1 MNKVLSIISA
11 VTLCAST
18 ASAQSRAIDVVVTPS
33 FEASRPDAHAP
44 ITVMGDHTH
53 AQGEWMFAYRFM
65 QMTMDGNRSGTDR
78 VSTEAVLNDFMVA
91 PLDMTMN
98 MHMVSAMFAPADH
111 LTLALMIPY
120 IDQEMDHVTRMGMAF
135 STETD
140 GVGDLGLNALFV
152 LHHGDTTRV
161 HGSLGLSAPTG
172 SIDERGDTP
181 AMANAKLPYPMQL
194 GSGTWDI
201 LPAITAL
208 YQTPAVSLGAQAS
221 ARFRLDENDN
231 DYTLGDRFAMTAWAA
246 YPLNPSLSLSA
257 RLAYEDWD
265 DIDGADPDLN
275 PMMVPTART
284 DLRGGNRLDAGL
296 GANLYIRN
304 GVLSG
309 NRIALE
315 ILAPIH
321 QDLDGPQLETDLI
334 WTLGLQRVL

>member
-1 MNKVLSIISA
+1 
-11 VTLCAST
+11 
-18 ASAQSRAIDVVVTPS
+18 
-33 FEASRPDAHAP
+33 
-44 ITVMGDHTH
+44 
-53 AQGEWMFAYRFM
+53 
-65 QMTMDGNRSGTDR
+65 
-78 VSTEAVLNDFMVA
+78 
-91 PLDMTMN
+91 
-98 MHMVSAMFAPADH
+98 
-111 LTLALMIPY
+111 
-120 IDQEMDHVTRMGMAF
+120 MDHVTRMGMGF

-140 GVGDLGLNALFV
+140 GIGDLGLNALFV
-152 LHHGDTTRV
+152 LHHGDATRV

-201 LPAITAL
+201 LPAVTAL
-208 YQTPAVSLGAQAS
+208 FQTPSLSLGAQVS

-231 DYTLGDRFAMTAWAA
+231 DYTLGDRVAMTAWVAC
-246 YPLNPSLSLSA
+246 PLNQSLSLSA
-257 RLAYEDWD
+257 RLDYSDWD

-284 DLRGGNRLDAGL
+284 DLRGGSRLDAGL
-296 GANLYIRN
+296 GANLYIRD
-304 GVLSG
+304 GILAG

-315 ILAPIH
+315 FQVPVH